1 MTLPRTYLFVPGN
14 RPDRLDKAVASPADA
29 VIFDLED
36 AVAPAD
42 KPAAREAVAAW
53 LRTHP
58 AQRDRVL
65 VRINDESTGWFG
77 DDVAALACAGVR
89 GLMVPKAERAAS
101 LGRLHAALPADGYLI
116 ALVETARGL
125 LDVDRVAAASGVQRL
140 AFGTLDYAVDLDL
153 SGDER
158 GLIEPS
164 MRMALVSRA
173 AGIGSPIA
181 GVTPDIRDEARLLAD
196 LAFARAFG
204 FGAKLCIH
212 PDQVIAIHRA
222 LTPTPADVQWARRVL
237 AAAATSQGAVQ
248 LDGKMIDRPV
258 ILKAQAIVDRAAG
271 TGV

>member
-14 RPDRLDKAVASPADA
+14 RPDRLDKAVASEADA

-42 KPAAREAVAAW
+42 KPAAREAVSAW
-53 LRTHP
+53 LRDHP

-65 VRINDESTGWFG
+65 VRINDESTGWFD
-77 DDVAALACAGVR
+77 DDVAALARAEVR

-101 LGRLHAALPADGYLI
+101 LGRIHAALPADGYLI

-164 MRMALVSRA
+164 TRMALVSRA

-181 GVTPDIRDEARLLAD
+181 GVTPDIQDEARLLAD
-196 LAFARAFG
+196 FAFARAFG

-212 PDQVIAIHRA
+212 PKQVTAIHRA
-222 LTPTPADVQWARRVL
+222 LTPTAAEVDWARRVL
-237 AAAATSQGAVQ
+237 AAAASSQGAVQ

-258 ILKAQAIVDRAAG
+258 ILKAQAIVQRAGGAD
-271 TGV
+271 